1 MIGEHRLD
9 ANLGGGGAAAAGL
22 HVAGEGNA
30 AGVRRPARRERYG
43 VELSQ
48 LMLVL
53 AVVIHGPDFFVAASI
68 AYESDLRA
76 GDSRQTAREF
86 ANDLIG
92 ELMGECSNLRVRDF
106 SAIDF
111 SDDRGQR

>member
-9 ANLGGGGAAAAGL
+9 ANLGGDNGDAAGL

-30 AGVRRPARRERYG
+30 AGVGGLARRELDG

-53 AVVIHGPDFFVAASI
+53 AVVIHGPDFLVAVAI

-76 GDSRQTAREF
+76 GDSRQTARQL

-92 ELMGECSNLRVRDF
+92 ELMGKGSNLR
-106 SAIDF
+106 I
-111 SDDRGQR
+111 

>member
-1 MIGEHRLD
+1 MIREHGLD
-9 ANLGGGGAAAAGL
+9 AYLRSHNAAAAGL

-30 AGVRRPARRERYG
+30 AGVRGPARRERNG

-53 AVVIHGPDFFVAASI
+53 AVIIHGPDFFIAAAI

-76 GDSRQTAREF
+76 GDSRQAARQL
-86 ANDLIG
+86 ANDLIC
-92 ELMGECSNLRVRDF
+92 ELMGEGSYL
-106 SAIDF
+106 
-111 SDDRGQR
+111 

>member
-9 ANLGGGGAAAAGL
+9 ANLCGHDAAAAGL
-22 HVAGEGNA
+22 HVAGKGNA
-30 AGVRRPARRERYG
+30 ARIRGPARRERDR

-48 LMLVL
+48 LMLAL

-76 GDSRQTAREF
+76 GDSRQAARQL
-86 ANDLIG
+86 ADDLIG
-92 ELMGECSNLRVRDF
+92 ELMGKDSNLR
-106 SAIDF
+106 
-111 SDDRGQR
+111 